1 MHLINLQE
9 GDAAA
14 CLAVETE
21 IESLFHF
28 PLEEIA
34 VSAGPRPVGGTSP
47 PNCART
53 HGDPLEL
60 RLRMGKAPELCRL
73 CFVYKSESSST

>member
-1 MHLINLQE
+1 MHLPNLQE
-9 GDAAA
+9 RDGAA

-21 IESLFHF
+21 IESF

-34 VSAGPRPVGGTSP
+34 VSAGPRPVGVTSP

-53 HGDPLEL
+53 HRDTLEL
-60 RLRMGKAPELCRL
+60 HLRIVKL
-73 CFVYKSESSST
+73 KWN